1 MSTFFSLLTDS
12 YLFQPFFFVW
22 FVSAL
27 SRRNPGRDFCQRIY
41 SFKRCLRYSGIRG
54 GGRNGEL
61 GKQHTDRNKN
71 YVSRALTLV
80 IGTHTGFSVSFEVAS
95 GWAAAAAVQT
105 VVEEGGL
112 GRLWQLKDC
121 FKSRKVGAHL
131 KIVAPLSKR
140 FVGKSCYNLF
150 SSMPGGSG
158 RFGTR
163 INLLVKASFC

>member
-1 MSTFFSLLTDS
+1 MCHLADLISVFARAVFRSLARGPCLNVN
-12 YLFQPFFFVW
+12 FFFVANRFLPLSAVCFVR

-95 GWAAAAAVQT
+95 GRAAAAAVQT

-112 GRLWQLKDC
+112 GRL
-121 FKSRKVGAHL
+121 
-131 KIVAPLSKR
+131 
-140 FVGKSCYNLF
+140 
-150 SSMPGGSG
+150 
-158 RFGTR
+158 
-163 INLLVKASFC
+163 